1 MSNSLLYLYEDAEN
15 HRLTMSGVTFADFIT
30 SIDSKSALL
39 VSGAAF
45 KSIKYS
51 SRTAFHYVEAH
62 EVEQFV
68 QSNDVERFPLNAID
82 IRSSH
87 SLDILTDVEIAELL
101 FLMHMKRGMPSPF
114 MTSVENEWAY
124 FSEHDGTQA
133 TAYLKDWPS
142 IEQVLSTLVQ
152 QKIRRELRI
161 PTLSPLTAEIIINL
175 RQLLQKGILID
186 FTHTRQSM
194 FTRQTTIPVYIAGR
208 YEDMHVLKEDLETKK
223 ESIILRG
230 ELIHRKKNWSLE
242 LR

>member
-15 HRLTMSGVTFADFIT
+15 NRLTMSGVTFADFIM
-30 SIDSKSALL
+30 SIGSKSALL

-45 KSIKYS
+45 KTVKHS

-68 QSNDVERFPLNAID
+68 QSSDVERFPLNAVD

-87 SLDILTDVEIAELL
+87 SLDVLTDVEIAELL

-114 MTSVENEWAY
+114 MTAVDNEWAY

-133 TAYLKDWPS
+133 TVYLNDWS
-142 IEQVLSTLVQ
+142 TVEQVLSTLLQ
-152 QKIRRELRI
+152 QKIRRELRV
-161 PTLSPLTAEIIINL
+161 PAASPLTAEIIINL
-175 RQLLQKGILID
+175 RQLLQEGILID

-194 FTRQTTIPVYIAGR
+194 FTRQTTIPIYIAGR

-223 ESIILRG
+223 ESIVLRG
-230 ELIHRKKNWSLE
+230 ELIHRKKSWSLE